1 MSTALRQSI
10 HQEVHREAD
19 LVQEFTRTYR
29 AKLAEM
35 IDRLNASLDAPPA
48 GRSDLQSIRWCVE
61 AVDMML
67 ASQAQFAKAM
77 DRLASN
83 A

>member
-1 MSTALRQSI
+1 MSSALRQSI
-10 HQEVHREAD
+10 QQEVN

-29 AKLAEM
+29 AKLAEA
-35 IDRLNASLDAPPA
+35 IDRLNAPLGGPN
-48 GRSDLQSIRWCVE
+48 GRSDLQTLRWCVE

-77 DRLASN
+77 DRLAMSER
-83 A
+83 

>member
-1 MSTALRQSI
+1 MSSALRQSI
-10 HQEVHREAD
+10 HQEVN

-35 IDRLNASLDAPPA
+35 IDRLNASDGPA
-48 GRSDLQSIRWCVE
+48 AGSDSIRWCVE